1 MNLEHKKRW
10 LTAIVGVPF
19 LIAVYYF
26 ARHWG
31 IVALTVAISTVA
43 YREFVHFSGA
53 SKTMLWISTSAAAFL
68 SIWLSLDLPGAELAL
83 YLASFVILVKV
94 LWQAHT
100 QNPDELPNNF
110 LYAQSRIFG
119 LVYLV
124 LFPSFLPKI
133 HALPHG
139 PVWILFLIS
148 VIWLG
153 DTAAYYG
160 GKLLGKNKLSPNVSP
175 GKTWEGALTALIA
188 CALMSIL
195 FRTYA
200 LDHLSFSKLAFLAV
214 LSSVVA
220 QIGDLLESLMKR
232 AYRVKDS
239 GAFFPGHGGVF
250 DRFDSLILAAPFF
263 YLLVH
268 WGT

>member
-1 MNLEHKKRW
+1 MSPEHKKRW
-10 LTAIVGVPF
+10 LTALIGVPF
-19 LIAVYYF
+19 LIAVYFF

-31 IVALTVAISTVA
+31 IVALAVAISTVA

-53 SKTMLWISTSAAAFL
+53 SKTLLWISTGSAAAL
-68 SIWLSLDLPGAELAL
+68 SLWLSLDFPGGELAL
-83 YLASFVILVKV
+83 YLAVFVILAKV

-100 QNPDELPNNF
+100 QSPEELPKNF
-110 LYAQSRIFG
+110 LYAQSRVFG

-124 LFPSFLPKI
+124 LFPSFIPKI

-139 PVWILFLIS
+139 PTWMLFLMI

-160 GKLLGKNKLSPNVSP
+160 GKWMGRTKLSINVSP

-188 CALMSIL
+188 CALMAIA
-195 FRTYA
+195 FRYFS
-200 LDHLSFSKLAFLAV
+200 LQHLSYGKLALLAV

-220 QIGDLLESLMKR
+220 QMGDLIESLMKR
-232 AYRVKDS
+232 AYQVKDS
-239 GAFFPGHGGVF
+239 GVFFPGHGGVF

>member
-10 LTAIVGVPF
+10 LTAIVGVPA
-19 LIAVYYF
+19 LILVYYF

-31 IVALTVAISTVA
+31 IIALTVAISTIG
-43 YREFVHFSGA
+43 YREFINFSGA
-53 SKTMLWISTSAAAFL
+53 SKTLVWISTAAAFFL
-68 SIWLSLDLPGAELAL
+68 SVWLCLELPGEAMAL
-83 YLASFVILVKV
+83 YLSAFVILAKV

-100 QNPDELPNNF
+100 QPAEELSQNF
-110 LYAQSRIFG
+110 SHAQSRIFG

-124 LFPSFLPKI
+124 VFPSFLPKI

-139 PVWILFLIS
+139 PIWVLFLIC

-153 DTAAYYG
+153 DTSAYYG
-160 GKLLGKNKLSPNVSP
+160 GKLLGRTKLSLNVSP
-175 GKTWEGALTALIA
+175 GKTWEGALTALIG
-188 CALMSIL
+188 CALMAMV
-195 FRTYA
+195 FRYFT
-200 LDHLSFSKLAFLAV
+200 LEHLSYGKLALLAV

-220 QIGDLLESLMKR
+220 QLGDLLESLMKR
-232 AYRVKDS
+232 AYQVKDS
-239 GAFFPGHGGVF
+239 GGIFPGHGGVF

-268 WGT
+268 LGT